1 MCPRLLQLG
10 VSTCQNMH
18 IQVQEYFTSAYTSI
32 LHVSQDHVQQRQMKA
47 TTCCVF
53 HFRWSHGWFQ
63 FLLLFVQKH
72 LPASP
77 VSQLGRG
84 CGLDPLMS
92 GQLPDLEMC
101 ERCWC
106 DHWLAGKLRLEAEE
120 ESGWGVQGVP
130 GSVEYQLMRF
140 CQCSHSHSPA
150 ATMV

>member
-1 MCPRLLQLG
+1 MCPRLLQVG
-10 VSTCQNMH
+10 IPTCQTCTSRCKYISPQVTQVFC
-18 IQVQEYFTSAYTSI
+18 IQQE
-32 LHVSQDHVQQRQMKA
+32 QMKA

-106 DHWLAGKLRLEAEE
+106 DHWFAGKLRLEAEE
-120 ESGWGVQGVP
+120 EPGWGVQGVP